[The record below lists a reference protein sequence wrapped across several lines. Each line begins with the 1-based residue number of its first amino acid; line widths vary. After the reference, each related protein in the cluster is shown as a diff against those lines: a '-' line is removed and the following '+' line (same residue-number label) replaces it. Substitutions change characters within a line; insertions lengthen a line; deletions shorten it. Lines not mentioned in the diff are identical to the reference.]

1 MEEICDSKA
10 KPGVNHLE
18 SNVAKGLQDA
28 STLAELAA
36 MALYGVSVSWP
47 YLSQARGDGSKIVNL
62 LDLTELH
69 RKLPTFCNHIA
80 LHPTLLLDSN
90 APLDEV
96 TLDGKPFMDKMLLA
110 AVCMLAPDLPGLTC
124 MISAMFSGA
133 AKGWVQFT
141 TEFTVGGPFDSLT
154 PAERAL
160 VFIPSTNDAN
170 EGALGS
176 WRVHARSRPSS
187 TASTFSSQA
196 RSERNNTEE
205 FIVKCCNEDD
215 QGGENAQF
223 REELVENQRERAVQ
237 YRKKQEED
245 QRKKDRE
252 KERLRS
258 IGLITDRDEIHRM
271 TVAQL
276 KDQIDIHRKLFN
288 DEILL
293 NTTQKSL
300 PNKIMKMYAVLAAV
314 TRNSDWYVLVEAP
327 ISFMLSDLA
336 QLLLSLADNQLD
348 LGNTHANTVEDTLIH
363 DTPDL
368 DTIMDDVN
376 TNIGLEADYD
386 IDMY

>member
-1 MEEICDSKA
+1 MALRKKELHDENTNRRFPDTSNTRYQAYSYGACELVVYHHLYVELMEEICDSKA

-36 MALYGVSVSWP
+36 MALYGVSVLWP

-96 TLDGKPFMDKMLLA
+96 TLNGKPFMDKMLLA

-154 PAERAL
+154 SAERAL
-160 VFIPSTNDAN
+160 VFIPSTNNAN

-196 RSERNNTEE
+196 RSEHNNTEE

-215 QGGENAQF
+215 QGYVMRTVRTADASGENAQF
-223 REELVENQRERAVQ
+223 REELMENQWEHAVQ

-258 IGLITDRDEIHRM
+258 IGLITD
-271 TVAQL
+271 
-276 KDQIDIHRKLFN
+276 
-288 DEILL
+288 
-293 NTTQKSL
+293 
-300 PNKIMKMYAVLAAV
+300 
-314 TRNSDWYVLVEAP
+314 
-327 ISFMLSDLA
+327 
-336 QLLLSLADNQLD
+336 
-348 LGNTHANTVEDTLIH
+348 
-363 DTPDL
+363 
-368 DTIMDDVN
+368 
-376 TNIGLEADYD
+376 
-386 IDMY
+386 

>member
-1 MEEICDSKA
+1 
-10 KPGVNHLE
+10 
-18 SNVAKGLQDA
+18 
-28 STLAELAA
+28 
-36 MALYGVSVSWP
+36 
-47 YLSQARGDGSKIVNL
+47 
-62 LDLTELH
+62 
-69 RKLPTFCNHIA
+69 IA

-141 TEFTVGGPFDSLT
+141 TEFTVSGPFDSLT

-215 QGGENAQF
+215 QGYVMRTVRTADASGENAQF

-237 YRKKQEED
+237 YCKKQEED

-258 IGLITDRDEIHRM
+258 IGLITD
-271 TVAQL
+271 
-276 KDQIDIHRKLFN
+276 
-288 DEILL
+288 
-293 NTTQKSL
+293 
-300 PNKIMKMYAVLAAV
+300 
-314 TRNSDWYVLVEAP
+314 
-327 ISFMLSDLA
+327 
-336 QLLLSLADNQLD
+336 
-348 LGNTHANTVEDTLIH
+348 
-363 DTPDL
+363 
-368 DTIMDDVN
+368 
-376 TNIGLEADYD
+376 
-386 IDMY
+386 